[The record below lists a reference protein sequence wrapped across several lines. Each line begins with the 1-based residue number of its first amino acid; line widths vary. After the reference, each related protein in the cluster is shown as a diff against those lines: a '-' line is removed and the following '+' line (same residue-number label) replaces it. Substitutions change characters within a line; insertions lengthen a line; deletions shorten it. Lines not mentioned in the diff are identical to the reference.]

1 MVLDI
6 LSKAI
11 HPKLK
16 LLGHL
21 QKSLS
26 QVQYT
31 LEGSF
36 LAQPFRQIKNRLA
49 SGRLSCTSSKTYVHI
64 LILISIVNC
73 GCQKYLGH
81 ITLILSLISYRK
93 PKYTLTI
100 CFQIILQIYYKSDA
114 TSGVLSG

>member
-1 MVLDI
+1 MIKKENHRKKKLIDTSLRFDCVVLDI

-16 LLGHL
+16 LLGHI

-36 LAQPFRQIKNRLA
+36 LAQPFRQVKNKLA
-49 SGRLSCTSSKTYVHI
+49 SSGLSCTSNKTY
-64 LILISIVNC
+64 
-73 GCQKYLGH
+73 
-81 ITLILSLISYRK
+81 
-93 PKYTLTI
+93 
-100 CFQIILQIYYKSDA
+100 IY
-114 TSGVLSG
+114 

>member
-1 MVLDI
+1 MLRTYDKKKNMQPGGRIDKKRKITVKNLIDTSLRFDCVVLDI

-16 LLGHL
+16 LLGHI

-36 LAQPFRQIKNRLA
+36 LAQPFRQVKNKLA
-49 SGRLSCTSSKTYVHI
+49 SSGFSCTSSKTYV
-64 LILISIVNC
+64 
-73 GCQKYLGH
+73 Y
-81 ITLILSLISYRK
+81 
-93 PKYTLTI
+93 
-100 CFQIILQIYYKSDA
+100 
-114 TSGVLSG
+114 